1 MYKVLQKLTASRHKL
16 LALSSIL
23 GLAALGGG
31 CAAVSALPISSMVSS
46 PNAAALQIQT
56 STEVRLQEKNFIT
69 IKTNVVGQS
78 SGFSL
83 FGILTIVPAKFTKA
97 MNRLYAQ
104 AAMRQGRPETLA
116 NLIMEQNS
124 TYLILFSIPRTSVR
138 ADVIEFTTA
147 TMPEIQPRPPPAQT
161 DSKSQ

>member
-1 MYKVLQKLTASRHKL
+1 MHQVLQKLTASRSQL
-16 LALSSIL
+16 LALLSLL

-46 PNAAALQIQT
+46 PNAAALQIQS

-69 IKTNVVGQS
+69 VKTNVVGQS

-83 FGILTIVPAKFTKA
+83 LGILTIVPAKFTKA
-97 MNRLYAQ
+97 MNRLYANAEMQ
-104 AAMRQGRPETLA
+104 QGRPQTLA

-138 ADVIEFTTA
+138 ADVVEFTPT
-147 TMPEIQPRPPPAQT
+147 TPSDIQPRPPPAET
-161 DSKSQ
+161 NSKSQ